1 MKMNVI
7 IDIDGT
13 CSNAEHRK
21 YLIDGSQKPKN
32 WDEFYDRCHEDQPH
46 DDIKDLVWMLAKQY
60 FKVHYLTGRVERVRG
75 KTLDWLKNHGFPTGH
90 LEMRPDGDHR
100 MDSIVKAEMAQRLGL
115 TPSNTLL
122 VLDDRDQVVRMWRA
136 SGFRCLQVADGAF

>member
-1 MKMNVI
+1 MKPNVI

-32 WDEFYDRCHEDQPH
+32 WDEFYDRCAEDRPHEDIRH
-46 DDIKDLVWMLAKQY
+46 LAWMLDGMAFDIY
-60 FKVHYLTGRVERVRG
+60 YLTGRVERVRK
-75 KTLDWLKNHGFPTGH
+75 KTVERLMGYEFPKGH

-100 MDSIVKAEMAQRLGL
+100 TDAILKAEMAQRLGL
-115 TPSNTLL
+115 TADNTFL

-136 SGFRCLQVADGAF
+136 NGFRCLQVADGDF